1 MSLSSFDDNSCNS
14 VVFYIQ
20 APDFNQSQPWAVQ
33 LHGLCHLL
41 NRLGH
46 EAYVTGCTTT
56 SGHLWT
62 PRLSPATQAAHYRV
76 GRLPVTVRMYAA
88 SAANKGPHAG
98 LLVQYLPEGLFLN
111 GVEQTEGQVL
121 LQAPLFNTETPAP
134 LSLRLPW
141 ADTAVFHP
149 DASVERDDAPLVY
162 AEVVHAHDGQIRPE
176 HAELYDISPS
186 VAGTLSATERAQ
198 LLRQAPCLYVY
209 EVSSIVTEARLCGCP
224 VVYVSNDTSLPTPP
238 NGYWNAH
245 GTVWNQH
252 ELSAEQQQALATD
265 LQDFLQR
272 YQALVAHSPQDVAQ
286 FAQAAQVL
294 VSQLTP
300 QQAWP
305 GAVLEPLTEW
315 AIDKKA
321 LPAWADE
328 CKYRHLQEQYQIWR
342 QRSSLREIDA
352 DIYAEY
358 VASGT
363 LEPLAVV
370 VYAQPTASMEHIAQ
384 TLDSLGQNFWQPASL
399 TVVAPFACPVPPTEL
414 GDNFHWVLAPS
425 AEAAPATALHH
436 LQHTPWLL
444 LLDAGTV
451 LEPHA
456 LAEFSLATR
465 HPGAQLVYCDDDSPG
480 AGGGAIPH
488 FKPGLNIEWLRSF
501 NYLGSTL
508 AVCGPLWLA
517 QPNPMHLGAAYGV
530 ALRLSA
536 EHSKTAIQ
544 HIDTVL
550 AHCNG
555 PASMQAAET
564 EELAQLQA
572 VLTEQQLK
580 AYVQPG
586 ATWGSR
592 LIEYRPQT
600 QRTVSVVVPT
610 GHQLGY
616 MQCLLRSLVAYQG
629 PELAEVVLVTQTA
642 QHDTVRRAVA
652 ELELALPVQIVTT
665 PDGPYNH
672 GAALNAG
679 AQAAQSELLLFADD
693 DTECLHEHWL
703 RSLCGYM
710 DQADIA
716 CVAPRLTLQ
725 IGKEAKLVGGPM
737 IAGVANSA
745 APYLGE
751 RQLLEEQGC
760 YSRLQTAQ
768 DVPAVA
774 GHCFLTR
781 RSVWQTLGGFDA
793 TTFSLTR
800 TVLDYCLRAS
810 QQHYRHVWTPVSN
823 VLHQGGKTLALV
835 SREPTTALQFQ
846 ATVIA
851 EQQQFL
857 ARWGQTLAK
866 DGLYNRHLSL
876 LRPYDIETDI
886 VIDWPRDRKDRPTVL
901 ALPLPSGSGQYRV
914 VEPLNALQDASLAK
928 TCVVYPGED
937 RGMRTPSPVELAR
950 AAPDRLIVQHSIG
963 DGHLKLLRAY
973 KQVCPNLFI
982 IQMVDDLLR
991 DLAKDHP
998 HHQIH
1003 QREGNVRMR
1012 EALELSDRLI
1022 VSTQPLAEAYQEYC
1036 PDVHVVPNCLDEQT
1050 WGHFYQG
1057 PPPERQRLRVGWA
1070 GAGQHLGDL
1079 KMMVD
1084 VVSALSDEVDWIFMG
1099 MCPNE
1104 LRPYIKEFH
1113 PFVSYA
1119 KYPKEL
1125 SALDLN
1131 IAIAPLEDNA
1141 FNTCKSN
1148 LRLLE
1153 YGAMGWPVVCSD
1165 VYPFRT
1171 EDPPVFRCSNQ
1182 ADDWLQQIKELI
1194 GNRALRQQQGQA
1206 LNQWVQDNFYLSKN
1220 AQAWKH
1226 AIFQE
1231 PASPP
1236 EVDPEKSTVDLSTR
1250 QDNGPHIHL
1259 YQIAYSPESLA
1270 QIQPGYLVLDN
1281 MENERPDWFEYW
1293 PIRKFLLSTELNE
1306 NDFYGFFSP
1315 KFAGKTG
1322 LGYQEVKNF
1331 VLQDS
1336 EKYDVF
1342 LFSPRPE
1349 ISTFFLN
1356 IFEGGNILNPEKIE
1370 VFQDFLSEIGCSNID
1385 LKSIVMSSEKTVFSN
1400 YFVARPSFWRR
1411 WLKIN
1416 EILFSICES
1425 TSHPLQ
1431 KKLTAPTNYPNA
1443 QRKVFM
1449 MESMASLILSLES
1462 HWKSK
1467 AWNSFKSLYSSPKF
1481 NDFKNEII
1489 IMDALKLA
1497 YRHQGFPEY
1506 IELFFKTRFETEK
1519 KLNNKK

>member
-1 MSLSSFDDNSCNS
+1 MSFSSFDDNGCKA

-46 EAYVTGCTTT
+46 EAYLTGCTTS

-62 PRLSPATQAAHYRV
+62 PHLLPSAQAAHYRA
-76 GRLPVTVRMYAA
+76 GRLPITVRMYAG
-88 SAANKGPHAG
+88 SGTTHKGAHAG

-121 LQAPLFNTETPAP
+121 LHLSSSSSQESTA

-141 ADTAVFHP
+141 ADVTLFHSNTNV
-149 DASVERDDAPLVY
+149 ARDGAPLLY
-162 AEVVHAHDGQIRPE
+162 AEHVHAQNEKIRPE
-176 HAELYDISPS
+176 HAQLQDISPS
-186 VAGTLSATERAQ
+186 VVGTLSAIERAQ
-198 LLRQAPCLYVY
+198 LLRQAQCLYVY
-209 EVSSIVTEARLCGCP
+209 EISNIVTEARLCGCP
-224 VVYVSNDTSLPTPP
+224 VVYVSNDMALTTPP

-252 ELSAEQQQALATD
+252 ELNVEQQQTLAAD
-265 LQDFLQR
+265 LQEFSQR
-272 YQALVAHSPQDVAQ
+272 YQALVAHSQQDVEQ
-286 FAQAAQVL
+286 FAQVAQTL
-294 VSQLTP
+294 ASQLTP

-321 LPAWADE
+321 LPAWIDE

-370 VYAQPTASMEHIAQ
+370 VYAQPATSMEHIAQ

-399 TVVAPFACPVPPTEL
+399 TVVASFACPVPPAEL
-414 GDNFHWVLAPS
+414 GDNFHWVLAS
-425 AEAAPATALHH
+425 SDNAAPPAPLHH
-436 LQHTPWLL
+436 LQHAPWLL
-444 LLDAGTV
+444 LLEAGTT

-456 LAEFSLATR
+456 LIEFALATR
-465 HPGAQLVYCDDDSPG
+465 HPHAQLVYCDDDSPRGTSG
-480 AGGGAIPH
+480 AVPH
-488 FKPGLNIEWLRSF
+488 FKPDLNIEWLRSF
-501 NYLGSTL
+501 NYLGNTL
-508 AVCGPLWLA
+508 AVRGPLWLT
-517 QPNPMHLGAAYGV
+517 QLDPLHLNAAYGL
-530 ALRLSA
+530 ALRLAA
-536 EHSKTAIQ
+536 EHGKSAIR

-555 PASMQAAET
+555 PVSIQANEV
-564 EELAQLQA
+564 EELIQLQTVLKEQQLQA
-572 VLTEQQLK
+572 Q
-580 AYVQPG
+580 VQPG
-586 ATWGSR
+586 TTWGSR
-592 LIEYRPQT
+592 LIEYQPQV
-600 QRTVSVVVPT
+600 QRTVSVIIPT

-616 MQCLLRSLVAYQG
+616 LQCLLRSLIAFQG

-642 QHDTVRRAVA
+642 QHDSVQRAVA
-652 ELELALPVQIVTT
+652 ELELTLPTQIVTT
-665 PDGPYNH
+665 ADGAYNH
-672 GAALNAG
+672 GAALNTG
-679 AQAAQSELLLFADD
+679 AQAAKGELLLFADD

-710 DQADIA
+710 DQTDVA
-716 CVAPRLTLQ
+716 CVSPRLTLQ
-725 IGKEAKLVGGPM
+725 IGKEAKLVGGPLV
-737 IAGVANSA
+737 AGLANTA

-751 RQLLEEQGC
+751 RQLLDEQGC

-781 RSVWQTLGGFDA
+781 RSVWQVLGGFDT
-793 TTFSLTR
+793 TTFYLTR

-810 QQHYRHVWTPVSN
+810 EQHYRHVWTPVSN
-823 VLHQGGKTLALV
+823 ILHQGGKTLTLV

-846 ATVIA
+846 ATMIA

-857 ARWGQTLAK
+857 ARWGQTLAQN
-866 DGLYNRHLSL
+866 GLYNRHLSL

-914 VEPLNALQDASLAK
+914 IEPLHALQNANLAK
-928 TCVVYPGED
+928 TCVVYPSED
-937 RGMRTPSPVELAR
+937 RSMRTPSPIELAR

-963 DGHLKLLRAY
+963 DNHLKLMRAY
-973 KQVCPNLFI
+973 KQACPNLFV

-1022 VSTQPLAEAYQEYC
+1022 VSTQPLADAYQEYC

-1104 LRPYIKEFH
+1104 LRPHIKEFH

-1119 KYPKEL
+1119 EYPKKL
-1125 SALDLN
+1125 SALDLD

-1153 YGAMGWPVVCSD
+1153 YGAMGWPVVCSN

-1171 EDPPVFRCSNQ
+1171 EDPPVSRQDNSPATWIASLKHLISN
-1182 ADDWLQQIKELI
+1182 K
-1194 GNRALRQQQGQA
+1194 NLRHARGQA
-1206 LNQWVQDNFYLSKN
+1206 LHKWVATHFFLSK
-1220 AQAWKH
+1220 K
-1226 AIFQE
+1226 
-1231 PASPP
+1231 
-1236 EVDPEKSTVDLSTR
+1236 VDLWQRS
-1250 QDNGPHIHL
+1250 
-1259 YQIAYSPESLA
+1259 
-1270 QIQPGYLVLDN
+1270 
-1281 MENERPDWFEYW
+1281 
-1293 PIRKFLLSTELNE
+1293 
-1306 NDFYGFFSP
+1306 
-1315 KFAGKTG
+1315 
-1322 LGYQEVKNF
+1322 
-1331 VLQDS
+1331 
-1336 EKYDVF
+1336 
-1342 LFSPRPE
+1342 
-1349 ISTFFLN
+1349 
-1356 IFEGGNILNPEKIE
+1356 IFN
-1370 VFQDFLSEIGCSNID
+1370 Q
-1385 LKSIVMSSEKTVFSN
+1385 
-1400 YFVARPSFWRR
+1400 
-1411 WLKIN
+1411 
-1416 EILFSICES
+1416 
-1425 TSHPLQ
+1425 
-1431 KKLTAPTNYPNA
+1431 
-1443 QRKVFM
+1443 
-1449 MESMASLILSLES
+1449 
-1462 HWKSK
+1462 
-1467 AWNSFKSLYSSPKF
+1467 
-1481 NDFKNEII
+1481 
-1489 IMDALKLA
+1489 
-1497 YRHQGFPEY
+1497 
-1506 IELFFKTRFETEK
+1506 
-1519 KLNNKK
+1519 

>member
-1 MSLSSFDDNSCNS
+1 MLFAGRFLLDDQHFTRMHSMFPSSTHGSGAQPT
-14 VVFYIQ
+14 VFYIQ
-20 APDFNQSQPWAVQ
+20 APNFDSTQPWAMQ
-33 LHGLCHLL
+33 LHGLCHAL

-46 EAYVTGCTTT
+46 EAYVTGCTT

-62 PRLSPATQAAHYRV
+62 PSLSPATQAAHYRA

-88 SAANKGPHAG
+88 SPAYNGTHAG
-98 LLVQYLPEGLFLN
+98 LLAQYLPEGLFLN
-111 GVEQTEGQVL
+111 GVEQTEGQAL
-121 LQAPLFNTETPAP
+121 LQAPAPSADAPAP

-149 DASVERDDAPLVY
+149 DVTIARNGAPLVY
-162 AEVVHAHDGQIRPE
+162 AELVHAHDGQIRPE
-176 HAELYDISPS
+176 HTQLQDLSPS
-186 VAGTLSATERAQ
+186 VAGTLSATERSQ
-198 LLRQAPCLYVY
+198 LLRQAPCLYMY
-209 EVSSIVTEARLCGCP
+209 EVSSIATEARLCGCP
-224 VVYVSNDTSLPTPP
+224 VVYVSNDLALTTPP
-238 NGYWNAH
+238 SGYWNAH

-252 ELSAEQQQALATD
+252 ELSAEQQQALAAD
-265 LQDFLQR
+265 LQDFSQR
-272 YQALVAHSPQDVAQ
+272 YQALVAHSPQDVEH
-286 FAQAAQVL
+286 FAQTAQAL
-294 VSQLTP
+294 ASQLTP

-399 TVVAPFACPVPPTEL
+399 TVVAPFACPVPPAEL

-425 AEAAPATALHH
+425 ADAAPPATLHH
-436 LQHTPWLL
+436 LKDAPWLL
-444 LLDAGTV
+444 LLDAGTT

-465 HPGAQLVYCDDDSPG
+465 RPGAQLVYCDDDSPG
-480 AGGGAIPH
+480 AGGGAVPH
-488 FKPGLNIEWLRSF
+488 FKPDLNIEWLRGF
-501 NYLGSTL
+501 NYLGNTL
-508 AVCGPLWLA
+508 AVRGPLWLA
-517 QPNPMHLGAAYGV
+517 QHDPMHLGAAYGL
-530 ALRLSA
+530 ALHLAA
-536 EHSKTAIQ
+536 EHGKTAIQ

-572 VLTEQQLK
+572 VLAEQQLQ
-580 AYVQPG
+580 AQVQPG

-592 LIEYRPQT
+592 LIEYRPQV

-616 MQCLLRSLVAYQG
+616 LQCLLRSLVAYQG
-629 PELAEVVLVTQTA
+629 PELTEVVLVTQPA
-642 QHDTVRRAVA
+642 QHNAVQRAVA
-652 ELELALPVQIVTT
+652 ELELTLPVQIVTT

-679 AQAAQSELLLFADD
+679 AQAAQGELLLFADD

-737 IAGVANSA
+737 IAGLANSA

-781 RSVWQTLGGFDA
+781 RSVWQALGGFDA
-793 TTFSLTR
+793 TTFRLTR

-810 QQHYRHVWTPVSN
+810 QQDYRHVWTPVSN

-857 ARWGQTLAK
+857 ARWGQTLAR

-886 VIDWPRDRKDRPTVL
+886 VIDWPRDRKDRPTLL
-901 ALPLPSGSGQYRV
+901 ALPLSSGSGQYRV
-914 VEPLNALQDASLAK
+914 IEPLNALQDASLAK
-928 TCVVYPGED
+928 TCVVYPLEN
-937 RGMRTPSPVELAR
+937 RNMRMLSPIEVAR
-950 AAPDRLIVQHSIG
+950 TAADRLIVQHSIG
-963 DGHLKLLRAY
+963 DTHLKLLREY
-973 KQVCPNLFI
+973 KRVCPNLFV

-998 HHQIH
+998 NHEIH

-1022 VSTQPLAEAYQEYC
+1022 VSTQPLAEAYREYC
-1036 PDVHVVPNCLDEQT
+1036 PDVHVVPNCLDDQT

-1119 KYPKEL
+1119 EYPKKL
-1125 SALDLN
+1125 SALDLD

-1171 EDPPVFRCSNQ
+1171 EDPPVYRHINEP
-1182 ADDWLQQIKELI
+1182 AIWMANLRNLI
-1194 GNRALRQQQGQA
+1194 SDKVLRHQRGQA
-1206 LNQWVQDNFYLSKN
+1206 LNQWLKEHFLLSKN
-1220 AQAWKH
+1220 IHLWQKS
-1226 AIFQE
+1226 IFQE
-1231 PASPP
+1231 S
-1236 EVDPEKSTVDLSTR
+1236 V
-1250 QDNGPHIHL
+1250 
-1259 YQIAYSPESLA
+1259 
-1270 QIQPGYLVLDN
+1270 
-1281 MENERPDWFEYW
+1281 
-1293 PIRKFLLSTELNE
+1293 
-1306 NDFYGFFSP
+1306 
-1315 KFAGKTG
+1315 
-1322 LGYQEVKNF
+1322 
-1331 VLQDS
+1331 
-1336 EKYDVF
+1336 
-1342 LFSPRPE
+1342 
-1349 ISTFFLN
+1349 
-1356 IFEGGNILNPEKIE
+1356 
-1370 VFQDFLSEIGCSNID
+1370 
-1385 LKSIVMSSEKTVFSN
+1385 
-1400 YFVARPSFWRR
+1400 
-1411 WLKIN
+1411 
-1416 EILFSICES
+1416 
-1425 TSHPLQ
+1425 
-1431 KKLTAPTNYPNA
+1431 
-1443 QRKVFM
+1443 
-1449 MESMASLILSLES
+1449 
-1462 HWKSK
+1462 
-1467 AWNSFKSLYSSPKF
+1467 
-1481 NDFKNEII
+1481 
-1489 IMDALKLA
+1489 
-1497 YRHQGFPEY
+1497 
-1506 IELFFKTRFETEK
+1506 
-1519 KLNNKK
+1519 